1 MKPVWLIAGNFLREQ
16 RWPVVILLGWVV
28 LLSVAAGFS
37 DLRRT
42 PEDVFMLFQQV
53 AVYILVFS
61 LFFGASAIRNE
72 LRTRRILAVLSK
84 GISRRQYI
92 AGLLLGIVMAIAIY
106 CLALGMAGA
115 WVLPQV
121 GVPAMRFGL
130 LLLGLGVA
138 SLLTACLALFFS
150 IFLHPLL
157 ATGATLVI
165 VGSPLLVEVV
175 WNSSWAVLVPVRH
188 PAGLPQSFPGRHR
201 IPGMVDPAGPGR
213 NRTCVAGLGLAVFLE
228 RCRVGGGV
236 TARQNGKSLHH
247 ACDKTVL
254 SRV

>member
-16 RWPVVILLGWVV
+16 RWPVVILLGWVGV
-28 LLSVAAGFS
+28 LSAAAGFS

-92 AGLLLGIVMAIAIY
+92 AGLLLGIVLAIAIY
-106 CLALGMAGA
+106 CLALGLAGA

-121 GVPAMRFGL
+121 GVPAMRFGV
-130 LLLGLGVA
+130 LLLGLAVA

-157 ATGATLVI
+157 ATAATLVI
-165 VGSPLLVEVV
+165 VGAPLLVEVV
-175 WNSSWAVLVPVRH
+175 WSTPWAAVIPVYAILQGFLNLSERTTALTGGLILLALAETAVLWVVS
-188 PAGLPQSFPGRHR
+188 AWLFSWK
-201 IPGMVDPAGPGR
+201 D
-213 NRTCVAGLGLAVFLE
+213 VALAVE
-228 RCRVGGGV
+228 
-236 TARQNGKSLHH
+236 
-247 ACDKTVL
+247 
-254 SRV
+254 

>member
-1 MKPVWLIAGNFLREQ
+1 MKPIWLIAGNFLREQ
-16 RWPVVILLGWVV
+16 RWPVVILLGWVI
-28 LLSVAAGFS
+28 LLSAAAGFS

-92 AGLLLGIVMAIAIY
+92 AGLLLGIVLAIAIY
-106 CLALGMAGA
+106 CVALGMAGA

-130 LLLGLGVA
+130 LLLGLAVA

-165 VGSPLLVEVV
+165 VGAPLLVEVV
-175 WNSSWAVLVPVRH
+175 WNSPWAALVPVY
-188 PAGLPQSFPGRHR
+188 AILQGFLNLSQGATAFQGWLILLALGETALVWLVSAWIFSWK
-201 IPGMVDPAGPGR
+201 D
-213 NRTCVAGLGLAVFLE
+213 VALAVE
-228 RCRVGGGV
+228 
-236 TARQNGKSLHH
+236 
-247 ACDKTVL
+247 
-254 SRV
+254 

>member
-28 LLSVAAGFS
+28 FLTAAAGFS

-92 AGLLLGIVMAIAIY
+92 AGLLLGIVLAIAIY
-106 CLALGMAGA
+106 CLALGVAGA
-115 WVLPQV
+115 WVLP
-121 GVPAMRFGL
+121 
-130 LLLGLGVA
+130 
-138 SLLTACLALFFS
+138 
-150 IFLHPLL
+150 
-157 ATGATLVI
+157 
-165 VGSPLLVEVV
+165 
-175 WNSSWAVLVPVRH
+175 
-188 PAGLPQSFPGRHR
+188 
-201 IPGMVDPAGPGR
+201 
-213 NRTCVAGLGLAVFLE
+213 
-228 RCRVGGGV
+228 
-236 TARQNGKSLHH
+236 
-247 ACDKTVL
+247 
-254 SRV
+254 

>member
-16 RWPVVILLGWVV
+16 RWPVVILLGWVGV
-28 LLSVAAGFS
+28 LSAAAGFS

-53 AVYILVFS
+53 AVYILVFG

-92 AGLLLGIVMAIAIY
+92 AGLLLGIVLAIAIY
-106 CLALGMAGA
+106 CLALGLAGA

-121 GVPAMRFGL
+121 GVPAMRFGV
-130 LLLGLGVA
+130 LLLGLAVA

-157 ATGATLVI
+157 ATAATLVI
-165 VGSPLLVEVV
+165 VGAPLLVEVV
-175 WNSSWAVLVPVRH
+175 WSTPWAAVIPVYAILQGFLNLSERTTALTGGLILLALAETAVLWVVS
-188 PAGLPQSFPGRHR
+188 AWLFSWK
-201 IPGMVDPAGPGR
+201 D
-213 NRTCVAGLGLAVFLE
+213 VALAVE
-228 RCRVGGGV
+228 
-236 TARQNGKSLHH
+236 
-247 ACDKTVL
+247 
-254 SRV
+254 

>member
-1 MKPVWLIAGNFLREQ
+1 MKPIWLIAGNFLREQ

-28 LLSVAAGFS
+28 LLSAAAGFS

-92 AGLLLGIVMAIAIY
+92 AGLLLGIVLAIAIY
-106 CLALGMAGA
+106 CVALGMAGA
-115 WVLPQV
+115 WVLPHV

-130 LLLGLGVA
+130 LLLGLAVA

-165 VGSPLLVEVV
+165 VGAPLLVEVV
-175 WNSSWAVLVPVRH
+175 WNSPWAALVPVY
-188 PAGLPQSFPGRHR
+188 AILQGFLNLSQGATAFQGWLILLALGETALVWLVSAWLFSWK
-201 IPGMVDPAGPGR
+201 D
-213 NRTCVAGLGLAVFLE
+213 VALAVE
-228 RCRVGGGV
+228 
-236 TARQNGKSLHH
+236 
-247 ACDKTVL
+247 
-254 SRV
+254 

>member
-1 MKPVWLIAGNFLREQ
+1 MKPIWLIAGNFLREQ

-28 LLSVAAGFS
+28 LLSAAAGFS

-92 AGLLLGIVMAIAIY
+92 AGLLLGIVLAIAIY
-106 CLALGMAGA
+106 CVALGMAGA
-115 WVLPQV
+115 WVLPHV

-130 LLLGLGVA
+130 LLLGLAVA

-165 VGSPLLVEVV
+165 VGAPLLVEVV
-175 WNSSWAVLVPVRH
+175 WNSPWAALVPVY
-188 PAGLPQSFPGRHR
+188 AILQGFLNLSQGATAFQGWLILLALGETALVWLVSAWLFSWK
-201 IPGMVDPAGPGR
+201 D
-213 NRTCVAGLGLAVFLE
+213 VAVAVE
-228 RCRVGGGV
+228 
-236 TARQNGKSLHH
+236 
-247 ACDKTVL
+247 
-254 SRV
+254 

>member
-175 WNSSWAVLVPVRH
+175 WNSSWAVLVPVY
-188 PAGLPQSFPGRHR
+188 AILQGFLNLSQGATAFQGWLILLALGETALVWLVSAWLFSWK
-201 IPGMVDPAGPGR
+201 D
-213 NRTCVAGLGLAVFLE
+213 VALAVE
-228 RCRVGGGV
+228 
-236 TARQNGKSLHH
+236 
-247 ACDKTVL
+247 
-254 SRV
+254 